1 MEAEPKP
8 PPPGTFNLWQLFVR
22 PRWQASGV
30 ADVLMEAAVA
40 EAQRRGFSRLRLWT
54 PRDHARA
61 RAFYE
66 RQGWKATGGE
76 RDDPSMGLAIV
87 EYARAVD
94 SALR

>member
-54 PRDHARA
+54 PRDHAPGPRVLRAPRLESHSEESRVSAAESRLVA
-61 RAFYE
+61 RA
-66 RQGWKATGGE
+66 
-76 RDDPSMGLAIV
+76 
-87 EYARAVD
+87 
-94 SALR
+94 